1 MQSHGNDACVLRAY
15 HPKRVRAKQTT
26 EEKKKRERNKSV
38 STRRRG
44 GYKKATPDKSV
55 VKLMKTTSQVITANM
70 ALEGAMSEEE
80 KLTSRTI

>member
-15 HPKRVRAKQTT
+15 HPKRVRAK
-26 EEKKKRERNKSV
+26 KKKWNKASPKAH
-38 STRRRG
+38 G
-44 GYKKATPDKSV
+44 GFKKATPVKSV
-55 VKLMKTTSQVITANM
+55 VKQMKTTSQVITANM